1 MSHPNNN
8 PTVQQQPEEPLT
20 YANWTEYFDDD
31 SGKPYY
37 HHSETKEC
45 VWEAPE
51 AFRVEKARA
60 DVKKL
65 FDPLQ
70 QQQRVVEKEQPDS
83 TSVDDTLPEVD
94 TTTPPA
100 STSTKSEPTAPTPER
115 KDGSSETAAVAPV
128 PVVPVE
134 NLEETYKK
142 MTQSEKVATFKA
154 LLKSSGVMPKMKWNE
169 AMKLVVNAPAWKVLS
184 SVGEK
189 KQAFAEFTTQLANEL
204 NVEKRRKQKTAREN
218 FLKLLAGNDGVTS
231 QTRWGDLLDES
242 LGLVTDDRWKD
253 VEDDTER
260 RDLFST
266 YIADLSRNERE
277 FKRQQRDAHRRTFLA
292 YLRDPAQHPDVPVTI
307 ATKLHEVRDQ
317 LLTHESIQALELHRA
332 DVQEWFNEY
341 MDELRHD
348 EELKKREERL
358 QLRKREDELAA
369 AFKAF
374 LLQEVAAKRLTT
386 ASRWRECWAGYEANA
401 TYCEL
406 KKLHSG
412 MPRDIFEGVMD
423 RLHDALRDER
433 SWLKHVVA
441 RAEFVVKYNSTLS
454 LFLQHIHDTVAKLGL
469 EDEPG
474 AVPTPRQSFFASLLD
489 EATVP
494 PSVVE
499 WFQGAH
505 ARELERYQRMESERI
520 KKVEAFEEM
529 LMEYYF
535 RSDHL
540 TTSWDQARVEVQ
552 HRSAYRALDDGA
564 EVAFQQ
570 YMQKLQKKMESLT
583 KSRKTVDATEQPPAT
598 DEARPTSRSTSRS
611 NKKKKRDDRSRSE
624 EDRKRSKKSS
634 SKKSAKKKHKR
645 SRSPP

>member
-65 FDPLQ
+65 FDPSQ
-70 QQQRVVEKEQPDS
+70 QQQRVAEKEQPDS
-83 TSVDDTLPEVD
+83 TSVDDTLPE
-94 TTTPPA
+94 
-100 STSTKSEPTAPTPER
+100 
-115 KDGSSETAAVAPV
+115 DGSSETAAVAPV

-218 FLKLLAGNDGVTS
+218 FLKLLAGNDRVTS

-317 LLTHESIQALELHRA
+317 LLAHESIQALELHRA

-441 RAEFVVKYNSTLS
+441 RAEFVWPSSDSRTSRARCRRRGNPS
-454 LFLQHIHDTVAKLGL
+454 LRPFWMKPRCRHRWSSGSRAH
-469 EDEPG
+469 
-474 AVPTPRQSFFASLLD
+474 TPVNWS
-489 EATVP
+489 ATNA
-494 PSVVE
+494 
-499 WFQGAH
+499 W
-505 ARELERYQRMESERI
+505 
-520 KKVEAFEEM
+520 KV
-529 LMEYYF
+529 
-535 RSDHL
+535 
-540 TTSWDQARVEVQ
+540 
-552 HRSAYRALDDGA
+552 SA
-564 EVAFQQ
+564 
-570 YMQKLQKKMESLT
+570 
-583 KSRKTVDATEQPPAT
+583 SRK
-598 DEARPTSRSTSRS
+598 
-611 NKKKKRDDRSRSE
+611 
-624 EDRKRSKKSS
+624 
-634 SKKSAKKKHKR
+634 
-645 SRSPP
+645 